1 MRVPFVLH
9 WISHLDQS
17 VLESTAIP
25 TIRSL
30 SMCVSQ
36 PGPLRNEV
44 TDSPDFWAILRKL
57 HQHEEAGPLVFD
69 LLQLTIE
76 SNPPIVTAHNYE
88 FVVGLADSFISD
100 GSVGFVD
107 ELRNDAQVRRSK
119 GSKPLKVMYGIPFY
133 NLFLL

>member
-9 WISHLDQS
+9 WVSHLDQG

-30 SMCVSQ
+30 AMCIAQ
-36 PGPLRNEV
+36 AGPLRNEV
-44 TDSPDFWAILRKL
+44 TDSPDFWAILQKL
-57 HQHEEAGPLVFD
+57 HQHGEAAPLVFD

-88 FVVGLADSFISD
+88 FVVGLADSFVSA

-107 ELRNDAQVRRSK
+107 ELQKDAQARRSK
-119 GSKPLKVMYGIPFY
+119 GTKPPKVMYDTVE
-133 NLFLL
+133 